1 MSLCDELPLTFQFWW
16 VVKCEFSLKITSHLL
31 TNLEWYLLAIRWLSK
46 WHQQIQIFYAQLQS
60 KNVKLRPFK
69 SRWDYLISWLDCII
83 AITSI
88 LKKAQKSQVV

>member
-16 VVKCEFSLKITSHLL
+16 VVKCEFSLKIT
-31 TNLEWYLLAIRWLSK
+31 
-46 WHQQIQIFYAQLQS
+46 AQLQS